1 MGGCIPKAQYAVV
14 YRSAEGFYMCVIIN
28 CTRPKSR
35 MKNKEL
41 KIGLMWESFG
51 TKLMRTRMDR
61 KSF

>member
-1 MGGCIPKAQYAVV
+1 MLNMC
-14 YRSAEGFYMCVIIN
+14 FYMCVIIN
-28 CTRPKSR
+28 STRLKSR

-51 TKLMRTRMDR
+51 TKLMKTRMGR